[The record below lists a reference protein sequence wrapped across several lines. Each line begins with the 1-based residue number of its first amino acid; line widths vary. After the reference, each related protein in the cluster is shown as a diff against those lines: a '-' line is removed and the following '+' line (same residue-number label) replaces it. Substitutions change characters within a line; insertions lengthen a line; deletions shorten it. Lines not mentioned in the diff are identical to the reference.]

1 MIFMVFF
8 IQSDKPDFQSR
19 FPTSR
24 DGDTQ
29 SWDFGIKNAAGML
42 ESIPGL
48 QSLGY
53 SGYIHFPFGHTH
65 DDDQAEFYFDLLTKT
80 HKKLEKNY

>member
-1 MIFMVFF
+1 
-8 IQSDKPDFQSR
+8 
-19 FPTSR
+19 
-24 DGDTQ
+24 
-29 SWDFGIKNAAGML
+29 ML

-80 HKKLEKNY
+80 HKKLEKKLLKRFRF